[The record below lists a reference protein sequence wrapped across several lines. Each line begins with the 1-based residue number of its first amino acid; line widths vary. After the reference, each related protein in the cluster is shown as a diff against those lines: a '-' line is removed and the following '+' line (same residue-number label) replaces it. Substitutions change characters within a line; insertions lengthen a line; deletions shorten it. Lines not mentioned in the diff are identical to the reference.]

1 MPLQANLSVRG
12 RWEWLEKLVSYHL
25 LHLYPRPKAKILI
38 MQEWLHYPE
47 LGVHCPGKLSLK
59 HNIKYIHTQIKRD
72 HCLAQS
78 ERSRV
83 VSRKP
88 QYLCC
93 KSPQHW
99 FKNCGIIFM
108 FMCPWHTLSLHG
120 VFYFEIWPDSP
131 WTLLICS
138 LQLDLVSVGG
148 KKTRPGT
155 V

>member
-47 LGVHCPGKLSLK
+47 LRVHCPGKLSLK

-99 FKNCGIIFM
+99 FKNCGIIFHVYVPLTHIK
-108 FMCPWHTLSLHG
+108 FAWGLLFWNLTRLSLDPPHLFFAAWPG
-120 VFYFEIWPDSP
+120 VCW
-131 WTLLICS
+131 
-138 LQLDLVSVGG
+138 G
-148 KKTRPGT
+148 KKN
-155 V
+155 